1 MSYKQTII
9 IIVTLFIACS
19 PPTFQQVKNVSDHSV
34 MPEKM
39 IIIVGG
45 FVYYPKDG
53 GKPQGMMRTSYK
65 VELRGKDL
73 YYSAI
78 KTGDNPNVE
87 RVVTPTEEQ
96 WESFWKEV
104 DKARLWDWSK
114 DYTNYD
120 IHDGT
125 MWLVDIDYNGR
136 SIKSQGSNGYPSE
149 SNVSRPSPD
158 GEYSKPFE
166 VILQGVRNLLGGL
179 DFE

>member
-1 MSYKQTII
+1 MSYKHTII
-9 IIVTLFIACS
+9 IIVTLLIACS
-19 PPTFQQVKNVSDHSV
+19 SPTPQQGKNVSDHSV
-34 MPEKM
+34 IPEKM
-39 IIIVGG
+39 IISVGG
-45 FVYYPKDG
+45 AVYYPQDG
-53 GKPQGMMRTSYK
+53 GKPRGMRSTSYK

-96 WESFWKEV
+96 WKSFWREV
-104 DKARLWDWSK
+104 EEVRLWDWSK
-114 DYTNYD
+114 DYANYD

-125 MWLVDIDYNGR
+125 MWLVEINYNGR
-136 SIKSQGSNGYPSE
+136 SIKSEGHNSYPGE
-149 SNVSRPSPD
+149 GNVSRPSLA

-166 VILQGVRNLLGGL
+166 VMLLGVRDLLGGL